1 MSSSRIPRLVPNK
14 HWLGI
19 VDRLLGEGTDAEQ
32 VDARETMWLEVER
45 YVVRF
50 ARLPIGPLAD
60 DPDVRLDI
68 AARLLRRLEQGD
80 FRHVRLWR
88 ERQRYRQDGAS
99 WWGWI
104 SMMTRSLAIDVARG
118 SRQNLASR
126 GEPYRWARI
135 VSVDPAVFDEAQREA
150 LGRSL
155 DFLEGASKE
164 DTDGYLAALQDAM
177 CGGPEAREDNGDG
190 ELPSEPV
197 PPGVK
202 RGENGDGDGGG
213 AR

>member
-1 MSSSRIPRLVPNK
+1 MSSSRTPRLVPNK

-19 VDRLLGEGTDAEQ
+19 VDRLLGEGTQTEQ
-32 VDARETMWLEVER
+32 LDARETMWVEVER

-68 AARLLRRLEQGD
+68 AAKLLGRLEQND
-80 FRHVRLWR
+80 FRHIRTWR
-88 ERQRYRQDGAS
+88 ERQRYRQDGAA

-104 SMMTRSLAIDVARG
+104 GMMTRSLAIDVARG
-118 SRQNLASR
+118 SRQNLAPR
-126 GEPYRWARI
+126 GEPYRWARV
-135 VSVDPAVFDEAQREA
+135 VSVDPSVFDEAQWEA

-155 DFLEGASKE
+155 RFIEDASAE
-164 DTDGYLAALQDAM
+164 DVEGYLAAVQDAI
-177 CGGPEAREDNGDG
+177 CGGPAAKAGNGDG
-190 ELPSEPV
+190 EPPSEPV
-197 PPGVK
+197 PLRAK
-202 RGENGDGDGGG
+202 RGENGDDGA

>member
-1 MSSSRIPRLVPNK
+1 MSSPRTPRLVPNK
-14 HWLGI
+14 HWLDI
-19 VDRLLGEGTDAEQ
+19 VDRLLGEGTPTEQ
-32 VDARETMWLEVER
+32 VDARETMWVEVER

-68 AARLLRRLEQGD
+68 AAKLLGRLEQD
-80 FRHVRLWR
+80 NFRHVRTWR
-88 ERQRYRQDGAS
+88 ERQRYRQDGAA

-104 SMMTRSLAIDVARG
+104 GMMTRSLAIDVARG
-118 SRQNLASR
+118 SRQNLAPR

-155 DFLEGASKE
+155 GFIKEASAEDLE
-164 DTDGYLAALQDAM
+164 GYLAAVQDAI
-177 CGGPEAREDNGDG
+177 CGGTEARDGKEDG
-190 ELPSEPV
+190 ERPSEPAALR
-197 PPGVK
+197 VK
-202 RGENGDGDGGG
+202 RGENGDDGP

>member
-19 VDRLLGEGTDAEQ
+19 VDRLLGEGTQTEQ
-32 VDARETMWLEVER
+32 LDARETMWVEVER

-68 AARLLRRLEQGD
+68 AAKLLGRLEQND
-80 FRHVRLWR
+80 FRHVRTWR
-88 ERQRYRQDGAS
+88 ERQRYRQDGAA

-104 SMMTRSLAIDVARG
+104 GMMTRSLAIDAARG
-118 SRQNLASR
+118 SRQNLAPR

-135 VSVDPAVFDEAQREA
+135 VSVDPSVFDEAQWEA

-155 DFLEGASKE
+155 RFIEEASAGDVE
-164 DTDGYLAALQDAM
+164 GYLAAVQDAI
-177 CGGPEAREDNGDG
+177 CGVAAAKAGNGDG
-190 ELPSEPV
+190 EPPSEPV
-197 PPGVK
+197 PLRVK
-202 RGENGDGDGGG
+202 RGENGDDGA